1 MKQNDKEILIQEGVQ
16 KALDWLGDNDII
28 EVSKNTV
35 ILMKLLKTK

>member
-28 EVSKNTV
+28 EVSKKYSYFDEIIKN
-35 ILMKLLKTK
+35 